1 MPYSECCPQ
10 PAVGDTGQVEAMMF
24 GRPLNLL

>member
-10 PAVGDTGQVEAMMF
+10 PAVGDTGKVDAMMF
-24 GRPLNLL
+24 VRPLDLL